1 MKNLK
6 IMSLLLGGLL
16 SLGGLTSCGKD
27 EAEVLTAKSATADYV
42 VNLNQE
48 LLNVADITIYY
59 IDSNG
64 QQAQETVTS
73 GKWTKTV
80 NFTKLPVDAGFS
92 VQPRLKGEPTQEAYT
107 IEADGK
113 MTITVLDQH
122 SATLGNPYKG
132 NKLEAKGQLGPNFLG
147 QFMTRIGTR
156 VAEAKAIAADGTIAT
171 TTINWGG
178 NDDDKDPNRDIEVNS
193 EGATGTTRSK

>member
-16 SLGGLTSCGKD
+16 SLGSLTSCGKD
-27 EAEVLTAKSATADYV
+27 EAEVLTAKSATAEYV

-48 LLNVADITIYY
+48 LLNVADVTIYY

-73 GKWTKTV
+73 SKWTKTV

-113 MTITVLDQH
+113 MTITEIAPGIDLQKDILDQMDFKPEVAKDLKTMDPGIF
-122 SATLGNPYKG
+122 SEKWGNLGKVFD
-132 NKLEAKGQLGPNFLG
+132 A
-147 QFMTRIGTR
+147 
-156 VAEAKAIAADGTIAT
+156 
-171 TTINWGG
+171 
-178 NDDDKDPNRDIEVNS
+178 
-193 EGATGTTRSK
+193 